1 MELILTQDK
10 HHSLAQWVF
19 VTGENVV
26 LGDGVE
32 EGSLEGKQ
40 NWREKNSCKL
50 KVECLKM

>member
-32 EGSLEGKQ
+32 EGSLEGKR

-50 KVECLKM
+50 KVECLKI